1 LRFYH
6 KGSTAF
12 LISLLLMMTNFAQAG
27 LMTLKGMEI
36 YVPGEVLVTL
46 KSNASSDDRLHALSL
61 VGTSKAMRRVDFYKV
76 EIANGVSVEAAMGQL
91 RQEPAV
97 AAVQPNYRY
106 HALAC
111 FNPPT
116 DIYYN
121 NPGPPSASGTYWP
134 FVKIHAVE
142 AVTFISCPATPTTA
156 SVTVAIIDTGV
167 STNHPDLPS
176 GIFVP
181 GYNYISNNTD
191 TDDDFGHGTF
201 VAAIID
207 AQWNNSGTKTCP
219 SSGSFNGGMAGLA
232 GIPGLVKIMPV
243 KVLDNTGSGTSESI
257 ADGMEFALANHAQIF
272 NLSLGGPYDPMEQT
286 EVNTILADNG
296 VIVAAAGNE
305 SGPLDYPAAYP
316 GVIAVGATDPNDNVA
331 WYSNFG
337 TGLDLVAPGGYA
349 GGSQF
354 NFTGAYDPNND
365 IFSAIAECP
374 TAATTEFS
382 RASLPGPVTNTD
394 TFLYGSAD
402 GTSFATPMVAG
413 AAALL
418 LALNPSMT
426 NSQVM
431 NQLINTADSLNGNQ
445 GWDPHTGYGRLNV
458 FRALQNQVDIT
469 PYVNT
474 FNSPNPF
481 SLESDGSTNIT
492 LAINSP
498 MAVELTIYD
507 TAGET
512 VFQKNY
518 TPSELNNN
526 PSNPQFKSYYVSW
539 DGHNGKGNLVVPG
552 VYFYTVNAGGMIGRN
567 KIVVVKGAFQGTR

>member
-1 LRFYH
+1 MVT
-6 KGSTAF
+6 G
-12 LISLLLMMTNFAQAG
+12 FAQAG
-27 LMTLKGMEI
+27 LMTLKGMES

-91 RQEPAV
+91 RRESAV

-106 HALAC
+106 HALAFC
-111 FNPPT
+111 SNLPT
-116 DIYYN
+116 DPYYLGSTSVSQS
-121 NPGPPSASGTYWP
+121 GPYWP
-134 FVKIHAVE
+134 FQKIQA
-142 AVTFISCPATPTTA
+142 AGAAGVTTTGW
-156 SVTVAIIDTGV
+156 SVFCSQFTGGVSVIVAIIDTGV

-201 VAAIID
+201 VAGIID
-207 AQWNNSGTKTCP
+207 AQWNNPGTETCP
-219 SSGSFNGGMAGLA
+219 SPGSFNGGMAGLA
-232 GIPGLVKIMPV
+232 GIPGLVKLMPV

-257 ADGMEFALANHAQIF
+257 VDGMEYASANHAQIF
-272 NLSLGGPYDPMEQT
+272 NLSLGGPYDPMEQA
-286 EVNTILADNG
+286 EVNAILAGNG

-316 GVIAVGATDPNDNVA
+316 GVIAVGATDPNNNVA

-349 GGSQF
+349 GGSQA

-365 IFSAIAECP
+365 IFSAIAQCP
-374 TAATTEFS
+374 IPASSDFMRAGSSAAETI
-382 RASLPGPVTNTD
+382 
-394 TFLYGSAD
+394 YGSAD

-418 LALNPSMT
+418 LALNPFMT
-426 NSQVM
+426 NTQVM

-445 GWDPHTGYGRLNV
+445 GWDPHTGYGLLDV
-458 FRALQNQVDIT
+458 YKALQNNVDIT

-492 LAINSP
+492 LAITSP

-518 TPSELNNN
+518 APSELNNN

>member
-1 LRFYH
+1 
-6 KGSTAF
+6 
-12 LISLLLMMTNFAQAG
+12 MMTGFAQAG
-27 LMTLKGMEI
+27 LMTLKGMES

-61 VGTSKAMRRVDFYKV
+61 VGTSKAMRRADFYKV

-91 RQEPAV
+91 RLEPAV
-97 AAVQPNYRY
+97 AAVQPNYQY

-111 FNPPT
+111 ATPADP
-116 DIYYN
+116 YYA
-121 NPGPPSASGTYWP
+121 NPGPPPGSGETVEPYWP
-134 FVKIHAVE
+134 FSKIDVAS
-142 AVTFISCPATPTTA
+142 AWTTIFSCPVTSTP
-156 SVTVAIIDTGV
+156 VTVAVIDTGV

-181 GYNYISNNTD
+181 GYNFISENTN

-201 VAAIID
+201 IAAIID
-207 AQWNNSGTKTCP
+207 AQWNNSGTETCP
-219 SSGSFNGGMAGLA
+219 SSGPFNGGMAGLA
-232 GIPGLVKIMPV
+232 GIPGLVVIMPV
-243 KVLDNTGSGTSESI
+243 KVLDNTGSGTSQSI
-257 ADGMEFALANHAQIF
+257 VDGMDFAFTHGVRIF
-272 NLSLGGPYDPMEQT
+272 NLSLGGPYDPMEQA
-286 EVNTILADNG
+286 EVNTILAGNG

-316 GVIAVGATDPNDNVA
+316 GVIAVGATDPNNNVA

-349 GGSQF
+349 GGSQA

-365 IFSAIAECP
+365 IFSAIAQCP
-374 TAATTEFS
+374 IPASSDFARAGSSAAETI
-382 RASLPGPVTNTD
+382 
-394 TFLYGSAD
+394 YGSAD

-418 LALNPSMT
+418 LALNPFMT
-426 NSQVM
+426 NTQVM
-431 NQLINTADSLNGNQ
+431 NQLINTAHSLNNNQ
-445 GWDPHTGYGRLNV
+445 GWDPHTGYGLLDV
-458 FRALQNQVDIT
+458 YEALKNNVDIT

-492 LAINSP
+492 LAITSP

-518 TPSELNNN
+518 APSELNNN